1 MIILLAAEDILALAP
16 ACFFSYCLSDKYPAG
31 SQVHVSEI
39 S

>member
-1 MIILLAAEDILALAP
+1 MIISLVAEDALALAL
-16 ACFFSYCLSDKYPAG
+16 ASYCLSDKYTAG